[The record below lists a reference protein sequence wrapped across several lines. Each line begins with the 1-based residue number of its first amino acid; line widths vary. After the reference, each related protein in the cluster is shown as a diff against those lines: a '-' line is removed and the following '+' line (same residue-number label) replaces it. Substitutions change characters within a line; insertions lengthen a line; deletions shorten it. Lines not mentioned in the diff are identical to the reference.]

1 MIFIYGDSFKNHIVA
16 IVSPEPDTLKPYC
29 REHHLSHST
38 MGEMIKHKEVRELIQ
53 NDMQRLAKENKL
65 NSLE

>member
-1 MIFIYGDSFKNHIVA
+1 MIFIYGDSFKNHIIA
-16 IVSPEPDTLKPYC
+16 IVVPEPDTLKTFC
-29 REHHLSHST
+29 RANHLAGNSLT
-38 MGEMIKHKEVRELIQ
+38 EMVRHKQVRELIQ